1 MLYGDIMKFKA
12 KILDTADISR
22 ILTRMAHQIVEKNG
36 GIDELRT
43 DLINGKVLDKLATAA
58 LN

>member
-1 MLYGDIMKFKA
+1 MMSRYYGFNA
-12 KILDTADISR
+12 KEMRSTL
-22 ILTRMAHQIVEKNG
+22 EKNG